1 MQWLDNYGDQRYDG
15 HAVQKWLASN
25 VDVCVYIAGAYLA
38 FVFTGP
44 RVMEALF
51 HGKPSVAIIK
61 KAWAL
66 WNLALSAFSLYGW
79 LRVAPPL
86 LRHLMKDGMH
96 DTLCTFHEDE
106 FYTTKVGFAM
116 GMFAISKVP
125 EFIDTVFLLMRGV
138 NLSFLS
144 WFHHVTTYLFVWYS
158 YQQGTSIFI
167 CAAAMNYFV
176 HSIMYFYFFL
186 SEAGFKSLVKPFA
199 MYITLLQITQMV
211 GGLFVSGYVLLQ
223 KLTEGTSKSKTCS
236 GTSIST
242 ARTQLVIY
250 IFNFYLFS
258 EMFVKG
264 YVLPRKAPAG
274 EATAVTAPSRKAA

>member
-1 MQWLDNYGDQRYDG
+1 MQWLDHYGDHHYDG

-25 VDVCVYIAGAYLA
+25 VDVCAYIAGAYLA

-44 RVMEALF
+44 RIMEVLF
-51 HGKPSVAIIK
+51 HGKKPMGIK

-66 WNLALSAFSLYGW
+66 WNLGLSVFSLYGW
-79 LRVAPPL
+79 LRVGPPL
-86 LRHLMKDGMH
+86 LRHFMNDGLH
-96 DTLCTFHEDE
+96 KTLCTFHEDE
-106 FYTTKVGFAM
+106 FYTTKVGFAI

-125 EFIDTVFLLMRGV
+125 EFIDTVFLLMSGV
-138 NLSFLS
+138 KLGFLS
-144 WFHHVTTYLFVWYS
+144 WFHHVTTYLFAWYS

-176 HSIMYFYFFL
+176 HSIMYMYFAL
-186 SEAGFKSLVKPFA
+186 SEAGFKKLVKPFA

-211 GGLFVSGYVLLQ
+211 GGLFVSGYVLTQ
-223 KLTEGTSKSKTCS
+223 KLTEDAANPCTGTSLSA
-236 GTSIST
+236 

-258 EMFVKG
+258 EMFVKA
-264 YVLPRKAPAG
+264 YILPRKAPAG
-274 EATAVTAPSRKAA
+274 APRRPSPSKRAS

>member
-51 HGKPSVAIIK
+51 HGKPPVAIIK

-211 GGLFVSGYVLLQ
+211 VGLYFTVSFIVHHKADPQGCN
-223 KLTEGTSKSKTCS
+223 G
-236 GTSIST
+236 ST
-242 ARTQLVIY
+242 MALARGQCMIY

-274 EATAVTAPSRKAA
+274 EATAVTAPASKKHN